1 MTLLIAAPL
10 LLTLTLLVSGL
21 AKLGDRRALQDA
33 MVSLRIPA
41 PRLHPLV
48 TTVLPTA
55 EIVLGLAWW
64 IPWVPS
70 QTVIALLVALL
81 MATYLAIIARAL
93 LAGAPAE
100 CSCFGTLASPTVS
113 SSTLFRNIL
122 LTALSLIALVA
133 ASRGIMTTA
142 LERTPLQL
150 LSAALGVGASV
161 LLTVLVLGG
170 VTSADERDAA
180 GGAPAPGPRPT
191 GAGANSGDPG
201 DRGEPGESGE
211 PGDAEEELLDYE
223 RTAIPAGV
231 LQRPDG
237 TLVTLRELT
246 TQQAALLV
254 FVSEGCGPCE
264 RVMDQFPTWTTELGG
279 FLQVHAVL
287 KATPASLR
295 ERTTTRLGE
304 HSLYDPGFSAR
315 EALGSRGTPSAVLLG
330 ADGMLA
336 GGPVKGGQ
344 EVIAFVDEIR
354 EQITAAQADG
364 EIG

>member
-1 MTLLIAAPL
+1 MTLLIAAPI

-41 PRLHPLV
+41 PRLHLLIA
-48 TTVLPTA
+48 TVLPTA

-70 QTVIALLVALL
+70 QTVLALLVALL

-93 LAGAPAE
+93 LSGAPAE

-122 LTALSLIALVA
+122 LTVLSLVALVA

-142 LERTPLQL
+142 LEQTPLLL

-170 VTSADERDAA
+170 VTSADAREASAQGSGHR
-180 GGAPAPGPRPT
+180 PGDT
-191 GAGANSGDPG
+191 GA
-201 DRGEPGESGE
+201 SGE
-211 PGDAEEELLDYE
+211 PAGTGAADGTGDTDELLDYE

-237 TLVTLRELT
+237 SLVTLRDLT
-246 TQQAALLV
+246 SQQAALLV

-264 RVMDQFPTWTTELGG
+264 RVMDQFPTWTAELGG

-344 EVIAFVDEIR
+344 EVIGFVDEIR